1 MTVAYQLTEA
11 GTQLSRATIER
22 RPLGPLVV
30 GLLSDVY
37 GALGDVSIRY
47 ALLSSLLFCAAG
59 AFGLPEPASP
69 MPGQCSPRGMLDLI
83 LPGNFAMVLCPAN
96 ELVTSYERACGR
108 TRGLLAA
115 AQPLR
120 AGRHVAG

>member
-59 AFGLPEPASP
+59 ALGFARASEPYARAVQP
-69 MPGQCSPRGMLDLI
+69 K
-83 LPGNFAMVLCPAN
+83 GNA
-96 ELVTSYERACGR
+96 
-108 TRGLLAA
+108 
-115 AQPLR
+115 
-120 AGRHVAG
+120 